1 VHFLITNV
9 NTDLNSAMT
18 RINVQVTPARKV
30 MESVGSRKFRDVFVR
45 KKVHFVRLQD
55 NVVVTCVKIRNAI
68 NFEIYVELKV
78 IESVGSRKFRVVFVR
93 KKVDFVWL
101 QDNVVVTCVK
111 RRIASNFKYMLN

>member
-1 VHFLITNV
+1 
-9 NTDLNSAMT
+9 MT
-18 RINVQVTPARKV
+18 RINVQVIPAR
-30 MESVGSRKFRDVFVR
+30 
-45 KKVHFVRLQD
+45 
-55 NVVVTCVKIRNAI
+55 
-68 NFEIYVELKV
+68 KV